1 MEQMKI
7 LDQLSRDELYS
18 IYQFLLLESRS
29 PAETPR
35 NASKSVMLET
45 LGQVMTNEEARYCV
59 DFFEN
64 YEYYAVPVLKTEMI
78 DALPDDLL
86 QALFAIYLDDDI
98 LPEDHL
104 DLVDALGQSQF
115 FLKEDA
121 RKFYLWYYYF
131 RERIPIEQDSPQ
143 EQTVLVAG
151 SFSSSSYDDAAH
163 TQRMAGFSSADMP
176 SFETDEAQET
186 QRLQGFP
193 ARQADEYAAALA
205 GEESHTSSNEDALNE
220 DALDEDDLDEDA
232 LDEDDLDENSE
243 STDKS
248 DASVSSPFSS
258 ASPDATPLAPPPPPP
273 EAFQRTPSA
282 IQPLPFP
289 SLTSHPSEAK
299 TTGQPA
305 QRPNVPPSMRTIEL
319 DVLDLEN
326 YANDASQKQG
336 TSTQA
341 LREQL
346 KQRIQ
351 TNPPPQPP
359 NEEIEELDPE
369 AIIEEPDATDFRN
382 EETQPLQRP
391 QPNRPPQTNVPP
403 KPPPPSGT
411 HTQSPPPPRSKE
423 PERPTNGQRP
433 PSKSP
438 EQPPNEQR
446 SPSNGP
452 EQPPSTTE
460 PKAPPKALQGA
471 LALTPAHI
479 DQIATV
485 LYRSALLGATYARPQ
500 IRAIRIYFQKILDCS
515 PAQLH
520 RVRDILKKLQS
531 QEFPLVPPPLDDL
544 PALVP
549 MLSYAKRLAFVH
561 SILFL
566 LGCKT
571 LQTLERYR
579 DFMSELAIELRID
592 PADVSLFNLFGI
604 GSDEIQLSFQ
614 DCLRV
619 LDVEM
624 DATEND
630 LRKAHRELVRRYHPD
645 QFHSKGPEFV
655 RLAERKMKEA
665 NMALEILLY
674 RSDRGV

>member
-1 MEQMKI
+1 
-7 LDQLSRDELYS
+7 
-18 IYQFLLLESRS
+18 
-29 PAETPR
+29 
-35 NASKSVMLET
+35 N
-45 LGQVMTNEEARYCV
+45 
-59 DFFEN
+59 
-64 YEYYAVPVLKTEMI
+64 
-78 DALPDDLL
+78 
-86 QALFAIYLDDDI
+86 
-98 LPEDHL
+98 
-104 DLVDALGQSQF
+104 
-115 FLKEDA
+115 
-121 RKFYLWYYYF
+121 
-131 RERIPIEQDSPQ
+131 IPP
-143 EQTVLVAG
+143 T
-151 SFSSSSYDDAAH
+151 
-163 TQRMAGFSSADMP
+163 
-176 SFETDEAQET
+176 
-186 QRLQGFP
+186 
-193 ARQADEYAAALA
+193 
-205 GEESHTSSNEDALNE
+205 
-220 DALDEDDLDEDA
+220 
-232 LDEDDLDENSE
+232 
-243 STDKS
+243 K
-248 DASVSSPFSS
+248 
-258 ASPDATPLAPPPPPP
+258 
-273 EAFQRTPSA
+273 
-282 IQPLPFP
+282 
-289 SLTSHPSEAK
+289 
-299 TTGQPA
+299 
-305 QRPNVPPSMRTIEL
+305 
-319 DVLDLEN
+319 
-326 YANDASQKQG
+326 
-336 TSTQA
+336 
-341 LREQL
+341 
-346 KQRIQ
+346 
-351 TNPPPQPP
+351 PPPQSG
-359 NEEIEELDPE
+359 
-369 AIIEEPDATDFRN
+369 
-382 EETQPLQRP
+382 
-391 QPNRPPQTNVPP
+391 PQTQ
-403 KPPPPSGT
+403 S
-411 HTQSPPPPRSKE
+411 SPPRNKGPEQPP
-423 PERPTNGQRP
+423 NGQRP

-438 EQPPNEQR
+438 EQPPNGQR
-446 SPSNGP
+446 PPSKSP
-452 EQPPSTTE
+452 EQPHSTAESNTP
-460 PKAPPKALQGA
+460 PKPPKALEGA